1 MVVHAHGDNA
11 DKLGC
16 VKSFKKCIGTTQT
29 KEVGKICN
37 FGGFTD
43 GDRCVFLASHFG
55 AAKIFMF
62 GMDFG
67 PRIGIYSNTKRQDR
81 KVKLKK
87 LRHAKRLLEWLALQ
101 THSQLFTL
109 STPLKGFRKITY
121 TELSNSLECI

>member
-1 MVVHAHGDNA
+1 
-11 DKLGC
+11 
-16 VKSFKKCIGTTQT
+16 
-29 KEVGKICN
+29 
-37 FGGFTD
+37 
-43 GDRCVFLASHFG
+43 
-55 AAKIFMF
+55 MF

-87 LRHAKRLLEWLALQ
+87 LRHAKRLLEWLALR